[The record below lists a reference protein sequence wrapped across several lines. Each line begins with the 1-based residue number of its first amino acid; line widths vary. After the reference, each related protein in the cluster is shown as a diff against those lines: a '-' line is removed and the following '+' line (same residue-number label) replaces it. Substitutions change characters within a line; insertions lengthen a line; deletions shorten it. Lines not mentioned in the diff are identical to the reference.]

1 MEAGGD
7 HERETQSAGAR
18 VASMSYLII
27 EDFRGGLDTRKFR
40 LAAPAGT
47 LTDLVNAHITSGAE
61 IEKRKAFVKLINP
74 NTLETDSLPSNTF
87 GMQPVASGLLVFGSA
102 DLTGFSFPTGF
113 SYQRLQ
119 HPAVLA
125 GVAYDAAKHAMT
137 EVIHSDLFG
146 GAAFVIAKFADGYR
160 FAYYGGTLVTDFVAG
175 LVLPYL
181 AGSNVRLAAHL
192 TALANAASGFT
203 AVQRPN
209 PNDHQTDITGE
220 YGTDYTSAETE
231 TAAAG
236 TLTSA
241 LNASPTAPVSAISA
255 VGSFRIVAGSAAAG
269 TNKISKVEIN
279 GVTVTNGAVDWTTSN
294 AATAAAIAAS
304 INAKSSSPEYTATS
318 DGDRVIITASSTG
331 TSPNAFEVKV
341 TAAGNVCVG
350 NCTLA
355 FAFGTLGF
363 TFNALLVDGAD
374 ISGALAGKTVKSGGD
389 YTTVSAFVSALATA
403 IIGGGTYTA
412 FAYGAVLYLSK
423 AVTSSLDAPI
433 DVYASVTATTGGTG
447 AGVDG
452 GPATPPAGT
461 LAATAPATVA
471 QATTNNPITSAP
483 ATCTVTG
490 GLAPY
495 TYRWQEEASGSGDSI
510 TINTPNAATTTF
522 AKFISSGSERNGRF
536 VCKVTDA
543 AGVVVYSNAV
553 VVHLEN

>member
-1 MEAGGD
+1 
-7 HERETQSAGAR
+7 
-18 VASMSYLII
+18 MSYLII

-61 IEKRKAFVKLINP
+61 IEKRKAFVPLLNP
-74 NTLETDSLPSNTF
+74 TTAETNSLPPNTF
-87 GMQPVASGLLVFGSA
+87 GLQPAPGGLLVFGSDA
-102 DLTGFSFPTGF
+102 QSGSTYPTGF

-125 GVAYDAAKHAMT
+125 GTVYDADKHAMT

-160 FAYYGGTLVTDFVAG
+160 FAYYDGSLVTDFVAG
-175 LVLPYL
+175 RVLPYL
-181 AGSNVRLAAHL
+181 NGDNVGLAEHL
-192 TALANAASGFT
+192 TALANAASGYS
-203 AVQRPN
+203 AVQRAN
-209 PNDHQTDITGE
+209 PNDHQTDITGA

-241 LNASPTAPVSAISA
+241 LNASPTAPVAAIAAS
-255 VGSFRIVAGSAAAG
+255 GSFRIVAGSAAAG
-269 TNKISKVEIN
+269 TNKISKVEVN
-279 GVTVTNGAVDWTTSN
+279 GVEVTNAAVDWTTSN
-294 AATAAAIAAS
+294 AATAALIAAS
-304 INAKSSSPEYTATS
+304 INAKTSSPEYTATS
-318 DGDRVIITASSTG
+318 DGDRVIITASSAG
-331 TSPNAFEVKV
+331 TTPNAFEVKV

-363 TFNALLVDGAD
+363 TFNALLVDGVD
-374 ISGALAGKTVKSGGD
+374 VSGAEAGKTVKAGGD
-389 YTTVSAFVSALATA
+389 YTTVSAFVTALATA
-403 IIGGGTYTA
+403 VRGGGTYTA
-412 FAYGAVLYLSK
+412 FAYGSVLYLSK
-423 AVTSSLDAPI
+423 LVTSSLDAPL
-433 DVYASVTATTGGTG
+433 DVYASITNTSTGSG

-461 LAATAPATVA
+461 LTATAPQTVA
-471 QATTNNPITSAP
+471 QATTHNPMTSAP

-495 TYRWQEEASGSGDSI
+495 TYRWQEESSGSADGI
-510 TINTPNAATTTF
+510 TINTPSAATTTF
-522 AKFISSGSERNGRF
+522 ARFLASNTSRTGRF

-553 VVHLEN
+553 VVPLEN